1 MTRRSQAKA
10 CATFVLVA
18 GALSGQTVERKFL
31 DQYCVGCHNEKL
43 KTAGL
48 MLDKMD
54 PAQVGSA
61 PEAWEK
67 VVRKLRAGMMPPA
80 GATRP
85 ERAVIDAFT
94 MKVEGALDQAA
105 AAKPNPGN
113 VGVHRLNRAE
123 YANAVRD
130 LVAVDVDADTLLPA
144 DDSSEGFDNL
154 ADALGVSPAL
164 LERYVSAATKI
175 SRIAVGDP
183 SISPATATFRVP
195 GDESQL
201 DHIEGLPLGTRGGF
215 EFRYTFPLDAEYSF
229 KIRARSSGL
238 GVGAGAALPDLEV
251 TIDGERM
258 KPTGTTAVADLRIP
272 VKAGPHKIGVALKQ
286 FNMAGIDD
294 IYATYANN
302 AGIQNV
308 AITGPLQS
316 TGSGDTPSRR
326 KIFICHPGSESE
338 ETACA
343 KKILT
348 TLATRA
354 YRRPATDKDIE
365 TLMGFYQGARNEA
378 NFERGIE
385 AALARVLI
393 DPWFVFRFEKEPAGT
408 KPGGIYAIS
417 DVELAS
423 RLSFFLWSSIPD
435 DELLNLAKQ
444 NKLHE
449 PAVLTQ
455 QVRRMLADEKSEAL
469 VQNFAGQWLFL
480 RELKSARPD
489 TREFND
495 NLRQAFR
502 RETEMFFA
510 SIIRE
515 DRGVLDLLNADY
527 TFVDERLAKLYGIP
541 GVYGSRFRRVE
552 LPDTLDN
559 GARRGLLGQGSVLLV
574 TSVANRTSPVAR
586 GKWVL
591 ENVLGSP
598 PPLPPPNVPALPD
611 DGSAAKATTVR
622 AKMEAHRN
630 NAVCASCHKIMDPIG
645 FSLENFDLIG
655 KWRATDGGAAIDAS
669 GQLVDGT
676 KLSGPASLREAL
688 LSRSDVFVSTL
699 TQKLMIYAL
708 GRGLKYYDM
717 PAVRAITRDAGNK
730 GDRFSAIVA
739 GIVKSAAFQ
748 MKMKPMDADA
758 AKSAAL
764 Q

>member
-1 MTRRSQAKA
+1 MHQCIRGASRVFAIIA
-10 CATFVLVA
+10 LVA
-18 GALSGQTVERKFL
+18 GTLAAQTPERKFL
-31 DQYCVGCHNEKL
+31 DQYCVGCHNEKV

-48 MLDKMD
+48 MLDRMD
-54 PAQVGSA
+54 PAQVGNA
-61 PEAWEK
+61 PETWEK

-80 GATRP
+80 GAAHP
-85 ERAVIDAFT
+85 ERASIDAFT
-94 MKVEGALDQAA
+94 VKLEGALDKAA

-113 VGVHRLNRAE
+113 TIVHRLNRAE

-130 LVAVDVDADTLLPA
+130 LVAVDVDAETLLPA
-144 DDSSEGFDNL
+144 DDSSEGFDNI

-201 DHIEGLPLGTRGGF
+201 DHIEGLPLGTRGGMQ
-215 EFRYTFPLDAEYSF
+215 FRYTFPLDAEYSF

-238 GVGAGAALPDLEV
+238 GVGSGAALPDLEI
-251 TIDGERM
+251 TIDGVRV
-258 KPTGTTAVADLRIP
+258 KPTGTAGSADLHLE
-272 VKAGPHKIGVALKQ
+272 VKAGPHIIGAALKQ
-286 FNMAGIDD
+286 KNLAGVDD

-302 AGIQNV
+302 AGVQSV
-308 AITGPLQS
+308 AITGPLKP

-326 KIFICHPGSESE
+326 KIFGCHPASESE

-354 YRRPATDKDIE
+354 YRRPATDRDLE
-365 TLMGFYQGARNEA
+365 TLMGFYQGARNDGT
-378 NFERGIE
+378 FERGIE

-417 DVELAS
+417 DLELAS

-435 DELLNLAKQ
+435 DELLTLAGQ

-449 PAVLTQ
+449 PAVLQ
-455 QVRRMLADEKSEAL
+455 QQTRRMLADPKSQAL

-480 RELKSARPD
+480 RELKSARPESRD
-489 TREFND
+489 FND

-502 RETEMFFA
+502 RETEMLFE

-515 DRGVLDLLNADY
+515 DRSVVDLLKADY

-552 LPDTLDN
+552 LPDE
-559 GARRGLLGQGSVLLV
+559 ARRGLLGQGSVLLV
-574 TSVANRTSPVAR
+574 TSVANRTSPVGR

-591 ENVLGSP
+591 ENILGSP

-611 DGSAAKATTVR
+611 DGSAAKATTIR
-622 AKMEAHRN
+622 AKMEAHRQN
-630 NAVCASCHKIMDPIG
+630 PVCASCHKIMDPIG

-655 KWRATDGGAAIDAS
+655 KWRATEGGSPIDAS
-669 GQLVDGT
+669 GTLVDGT
-676 KLSGPASLREAL
+676 KLTGPASLREAL

-699 TQKLMIYAL
+699 TQKLMTYGV
-708 GRGLKYYDM
+708 GRALKYYDM
-717 PAVRAITRDAGNK
+717 PTVRAITAEAGRK
-730 GDRFSAIVA
+730 DDRFSSIVM
-739 GIVKSAAFQ
+739 GIVKSAPFQ
-748 MKMKPMDADA
+748 TKMKPAEADN
-758 AKSAAL
+758 KSAAL
-764 Q
+764 N

>member
-1 MTRRSQAKA
+1 MVRGCLVLFAAATAAMAQTGERR
-10 CATFVLVA
+10 
-18 GALSGQTVERKFL
+18 FL
-31 DQYCVGCHNEKL
+31 DQYCVGCHNEKV

-48 MLDKMD
+48 MLDRMD
-54 PAQVGSA
+54 PAQVGNA
-61 PEAWEK
+61 PEKWEK

-85 ERAVIDAFT
+85 ERAAIDAFT
-94 MKVEGALDQAA
+94 VKLESALDYAA

-113 VGVHRLNRAE
+113 TIVHRLNRAE

-130 LVAVDVDADTLLPA
+130 LIAVDVDADTLLPA
-144 DDSSEGFDNL
+144 DDSSEGFDNI

-183 SISPATATFRVP
+183 SISPATSTFRVP

-201 DHIEGLPLGTRGGF
+201 EHIEGLPLGTRGGMQ
-215 EFRYTFPLDAEYSF
+215 FRYTFPLDAEYSF
-229 KIRARSSGL
+229 KVRARSSGL
-238 GVGAGAALPDLEV
+238 GVGAGAALPELEI
-251 TIDGERM
+251 TIDGVRV
-258 KPTGTTAVADLRIP
+258 KPTGTEGAADLRIE
-272 VKAGPHKIGVALKQ
+272 VKAGPHTIGAALKQ
-286 FNMAGIDD
+286 KNLAGVDD

-302 AGIQNV
+302 AGVQSV
-308 AITGPLQS
+308 AITGPLKA

-326 KIFICHPGSESE
+326 KIFLCHPASEAE

-343 KKILT
+343 KKILS

-354 YRRPATDKDIE
+354 YRRPATDKDLE
-365 TLMGFYQGARNEA
+365 TLLSFYQGARNDGT
-378 NFERGIE
+378 FERGIE

-417 DVELAS
+417 DIELAS

-435 DELLNLAKQ
+435 EELLRLAGQ

-455 QVRRMLADEKSEAL
+455 QTRRMLADPKSQAL

-480 RELKSARPD
+480 RELKSARPESRD
-489 TREFND
+489 FND

-502 RETEMFFA
+502 RETEMLFE

-515 DRGVLDLLNADY
+515 DRSVVDLLKADY

-552 LPDTLDN
+552 LKDE
-559 GARRGLLGQGSVLLV
+559 ARRGLLGQGSVLLV
-574 TSVANRTSPVAR
+574 TSVATRTSPVGR
-586 GKWVL
+586 GKWVM
-591 ENVLGSP
+591 ENILGSP

-611 DGSAAKATTVR
+611 DGSAAKAMTVR
-622 AKMEAHRN
+622 SKMEAHRQN
-630 NAVCASCHKIMDPIG
+630 PVCASCHKIMDPIG
-645 FSLENFDLIG
+645 FSLENFDLVG

-699 TQKLMIYAL
+699 TEKLMTYGT
-708 GRGLKYYDM
+708 GRALKYYDM
-717 PAVRAITRDAGNK
+717 PTVRAITTEAARKD
-730 GDRFSAIVA
+730 DRFSAIVI
-739 GIVKSAAFQ
+739 GIVKSAPFQ
-748 MKMKPMDADA
+748 MKMKPADADA
-758 AKSAAL
+758 TKTAAL
-764 Q
+764 N

>member
-1 MTRRSQAKA
+1 MTRASLVL
-10 CATFVLVA
+10 FVA
-18 GALSGQTVERKFL
+18 AASAMAQTAERKFL

-48 MLDKMD
+48 MLDRMD
-54 PAQVGSA
+54 PAQVGSQ
-61 PEAWEK
+61 PEQWEK

-85 ERAVIDAFT
+85 DRSAIDAFT
-94 MKVEGALDQAA
+94 VKLESSLDRVGAAN
-105 AAKPNPGN
+105 PNPGN
-113 VGVHRLNRAE
+113 VGLHRLNRAE

-130 LVAVDVDADTLLPA
+130 LIAVDVEAETLLPA
-144 DDSSEGFDNL
+144 DDSSEGFDNI

-201 DHIEGLPLGTRGGF
+201 EHIEGLPLGTRGGF
-215 EFRYTFPLDAEYSF
+215 EFHYTFPLDAEYSF

-238 GVGAGAALPDLEV
+238 GVGAGAGLPDLEV
-251 TIDGERM
+251 TIDGVPM
-258 KPTGTTAVADLRIP
+258 HPTGKTAVADLHIP
-272 VKAGPHKIGVALKQ
+272 VKAGPHTIGVALKQ
-286 FNMAGIDD
+286 MNLAGVDD

-302 AGIQNV
+302 AGIQSV
-308 AITGPLQS
+308 AITGPLNS

-326 KIFICHPGSESE
+326 KIFICHPASESE
-338 ETACA
+338 ETSCA

-354 YRRPATDKDIE
+354 YRRPANDKDLE
-365 TLMGFYQGARNEA
+365 TLMGFYQGARNDA
-378 NFERGIE
+378 TFERGIE

-408 KPGGIYAIS
+408 KPGGTYSIS
-417 DVELAS
+417 DIELAS

-435 DELLNLAKQ
+435 DELLKLAEQ

-449 PAVLTQ
+449 PTVLSQ
-455 QVRRMLADEKSEAL
+455 QVRRMLADEKSQAL

-502 RETEMFFA
+502 RETEMLFQ

-515 DRGVLDLLNADY
+515 DRSVVDLLNANY

-541 GVYGSRFRRVE
+541 NVYGSRFRRVE
-552 LPDTLDN
+552 LPDD
-559 GARRGLLGQGSVLLV
+559 ARRGLLGQGSVLLV
-574 TSVANRTSPVAR
+574 TSVATRTSPVAR

-611 DGSAAKATTVR
+611 DGSAAKAATVR
-622 AKMEAHRN
+622 EKMEAHRKN
-630 NAVCASCHKIMDPIG
+630 PVCASCHKIMDPIG

-655 KWRATDGGAAIDAS
+655 KWRASDGGAPIDTS

-676 KLSGPASLREAL
+676 KVSGPASLRQAL

-699 TQKLMIYAL
+699 TQKLMTYGVGRAL
-708 GRGLKYYDM
+708 HYYDM
-717 PAVRAITRDAGNK
+717 PTLRSITAQAAQKD
-730 GDRFSAIVA
+730 DRFSAIII
-739 GIVKSAAFQ
+739 GIVKSAPFQ
-748 MKMKPMDADA
+748 TKMKPLDADTT
-758 AKSAAL
+758 KSAAL
-764 Q
+764 N

>member
-1 MTRRSQAKA
+1 MRI
-10 CATFVLVA
+10 CLVLFVA
-18 GALSGQTVERKFL
+18 AASALAQTPERKFL

-48 MLDKMD
+48 MLDRMD
-54 PAQVGSA
+54 PAQVGSQ
-61 PEAWEK
+61 PEKWEK

-85 ERAVIDAFT
+85 DRPAIDAFVV
-94 MKVEGALDQAA
+94 KLEASLDRAA
-105 AAKPNPGN
+105 TANPNPGSI
-113 VGVHRLNRAE
+113 GVHRLNRAE

-130 LVAVDVDADTLLPA
+130 LIAVDVDAETLLPA
-144 DDSSEGFDNL
+144 DDSSEGFDNI

-183 SISPATATFRVP
+183 SISPSTATFRVP

-215 EFRYTFPLDAEYSF
+215 QFQYTFPLDAEYTF

-238 GVGAGAALPDLEV
+238 GVGAGGALPDLEI
-251 TIDGERM
+251 TIDGVRM
-258 KPTGTTAVADLRIP
+258 KPTGKTAVADLRIP
-272 VKAGPHKIGVALKQ
+272 VKAGPHTIGVALKQ
-286 FNMAGIDD
+286 KNLAGVDD

-302 AGIQNV
+302 AGIQSV
-308 AITGPLQS
+308 AITGPLNS
-316 TGSGDTPSRR
+316 TGAGDTPSRR
-326 KIFICHPGSESE
+326 KIFICHPASESE
-338 ETACA
+338 ETSCA

-354 YRRPATDKDIE
+354 YRRPATDKDLE
-365 TLMGFYQGARNEA
+365 TLMSFYQGARNDA
-378 NFERGIE
+378 TFERGIE

-408 KPGGIYAIS
+408 KPGGIYAVS
-417 DVELAS
+417 DIELAS

-435 DELLNLAKQ
+435 DELLNLAEQ
-444 NKLHE
+444 NKLHD
-449 PAVLTQ
+449 PVVLTQ
-455 QVRRMLADEKSEAL
+455 QVRRMLADAKSEAL

-502 RETEMFFA
+502 RETELLFQ
-510 SIIRE
+510 SIIRG
-515 DRGVLDLLNADY
+515 DRSVVDLLNADY

-552 LPDTLDN
+552 LPDD
-559 GARRGLLGQGSVLLV
+559 ARRGLLGQGSVLLV
-574 TSVANRTSPVAR
+574 TSVANRTSPVQR

-622 AKMEAHRN
+622 EKMEAHRRN
-630 NAVCASCHKIMDPIG
+630 PVCASCHKIMDPIG

-655 KWRATDGGAAIDAS
+655 KWRATDGGAPIDAS

-699 TQKLMIYAL
+699 TQKLMIYGL
-708 GRGLKYYDM
+708 GRALHYYDM
-717 PAVRAITRDAGNK
+717 PTVRAITAQAGRRD
-730 GDRFSAIVA
+730 DRFSAIII
-739 GIVKSAAFQ
+739 GIVKSAPFQ
-748 MKMKPMDADA
+748 TKMKPLDADTT
-758 AKSAAL
+758 KSAAL
-764 Q
+764 N